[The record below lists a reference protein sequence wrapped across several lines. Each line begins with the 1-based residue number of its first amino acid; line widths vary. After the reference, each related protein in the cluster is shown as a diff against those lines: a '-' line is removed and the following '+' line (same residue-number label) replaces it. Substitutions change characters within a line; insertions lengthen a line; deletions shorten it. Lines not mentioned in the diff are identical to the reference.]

1 MRVDQLI
8 LLARDDVGLGSFGKK
23 GSLKR
28 HLGGGL
34 RRPVGGLDLGH
45 SVSFAREGTCHRS
58 GRV

>member
-8 LLARDDVGLGSFGKK
+8 LLASDDVGLGGSGKK

-34 RRPVGGLDLGH
+34 RRPVGGLDLVH
-45 SVSFAREGTCHRS
+45 PMSFTLEGTSHES
-58 GRV
+58 GGV